1 MNKKFKNFIIIYMAL
16 TMILLPLRVFGAS
29 SLTINIKTRDD
40 LTEEDLRGRTL
51 GVWKINPNFIDPNMD
66 RTEMAKVLDTFTVEE
81 LDKQLVSPSD
91 KWILHPKA
99 EDGYKVRLHNLS
111 SGLYYVRELNN
122 VDRLTFIESAIFSPD
137 ETDIINLKWGRRPPT
152 PPPPPPP
159 PPPDI
164 PPGIVELIK
173 VDGDGKLLKGAK
185 FTLHYSSGERVKTK
199 NYSYD
204 PKGDEEIFET
214 DDTGKIVIRNLEPG
228 VYYFKEVEAPFGYK
242 ILVENSYFKIFKDE
256 SCRIEVRN
264 EKEKGSY
271 NFYKTDDKR
280 ISPLKGAEFVITRI
294 VEGKHVRLKDD
305 AGKDLIL
312 RSGEDGKFSVSNLD
326 YGTYYIWETKAPEGY
341 TLLDGSLKFE
351 IDGNSF
357 EKVLIIENSKRPPI
371 PKTGDITLIVLVI
384 AGAVM
389 VGLGKYM
396 IKDKN

>member
-1 MNKKFKNFIIIYMAL
+1 MNKKFKNLIIIYMAL

-29 SLTINIKTRDD
+29 SLTINIKSRDD

-51 GVWKINPNFIDPNMD
+51 GVWKINPEFIDPNMD

-81 LDKQLVSPSD
+81 LDKQLEDPSY
-91 KWILHPKA
+91 KWVLYPKA
-99 EDGYKVRLHNLS
+99 ENDYKVKLENLS

-122 VDRLTFIESAIFSPD
+122 KDRLTFIESAIFSPD
-137 ETDIINLKWGRRPPT
+137 ETDLINLKWGRKPPT

-159 PPPDI
+159 PSET

-173 VDGDGKLLKGAK
+173 VDGEGNLLKGAK

-204 PKGDEEIFET
+204 PNGDEEIFET

-256 SCRIEVRN
+256 SCRIEVEN

-280 ISPLKGAEFVITRI
+280 INPLQGAEFVITRI
-294 VEGKHVRLKDD
+294 VDGKHVRLKDD
-305 AGKDLIL
+305 SGKDLIL

-341 TLLDGSLKFE
+341 TLLEGSLEFE
-351 IDGNSF
+351 IDGNSY
-357 EKVLIIENSKRPPI
+357 EKVLIIENSMKPPI
-371 PKTGDITLIVLVI
+371 PKTGDITLIVLII